1 MPTRPM
7 RPALLHHP
15 SRLQGAAGLFAS
27 RPKRRTGKGRDLI
40 VALIVVLFFPAAV
53 LNHRDARFE
62 A

>member
-15 SRLQGAAGLFAS
+15 PVDRALPTFSPRNPSA
-27 RPKRRTGKGRDLI
+27 RTGKGRDLI